1 MAQNTI
7 SIKTNSITLLYTNQG
22 VEGWGQNNIVN
33 LGNIVL
39 LWYGTSQWVWYVDAP
54 TTGQYYVDL
63 LLSVPSQSSGY
74 ELEIGSEGNQLVS
87 FTLEATNGFIH
98 DNGYIDGNA
107 NYERTRMPETIT
119 ISAGVNWIDLSSKNV
134 SSGQYLMNLRGIALT
149 PAGAGTEID
158 QAAVAQLMLEGIDP
172 GKLRCW
178 IHSHADMQVFWS
190 KTDDECIQ
198 GLANGEWLLSLVVN
212 KLHESMMRIDQ
223 FHPTQIYLED
233 VIWEVHCPIDP
244 ELEARCKAEFK
255 KKVRE
260 SEFRPFGELEEAM
273 DWMEWED
280 QLCDI

>member
-1 MAQNTI
+1 MKNHVPTKRRLKLKYKRRDPERLDI
-7 SIKTNSITLLYTNQG
+7 
-22 VEGWGQNNIVN
+22 NIQ
-33 LGNIVL
+33 IDATAWAKIL
-39 LWYGTSQWVWYVDAP
+39 LWTDIANGEFSALGLVEELDNTLRVTEVF
-54 TTGQYYVDL
+54 L
-63 LLSVPSQSSGY
+63 LEQQCDS
-74 ELEIGSEGNQLVS
+74 
-87 FTLEATNGFIH
+87 
-98 DNGYIDGNA
+98 
-107 NYERTRMPETIT
+107 
-119 ISAGVNWIDLSSKNV
+119 
-134 SSGQYLMNLRGIALT
+134 
-149 PAGAGTEID
+149 AGTEID